1 MSWET
6 VWECLF
12 VWVEYLFGW
21 DAIGWLD
28 GICFYDW
35 MDWICM
41 SLHFW
46 EPLFWTLPPTW
57 TQYVEAYGHP
67 LKGQRKINMKVIFD
81 IDLRPDCLFQWF
93 LLAHPQKHWQRWTE
107 PILTHCAC
115 RFIKVGVSPQP
126 QFDIFQHSPG
136 SKSKC
141 ICLFLSQ
148 SIFKANVMF
157 KQFLV
162 LSQLPLWIGGDT
174 SSQDCWLLA
183 SKGSKMLGFRN
194 LSYSQNIHVWYIW
207 SRFAV
212 RYHPPP
218 PPTWYGPKTCV
229 LQHSAW
235 KRCICSVFCMVGC
248 WCGPQPCKFVGF
260 LQPTFRKRVIC
271 NVSASTSWS
280 SAAAPSSISVSNYHI
295 ILNLLLTVFSLGTGL
310 ISVYILCLSNFLL
323 ECLVF
328 RNWSNLKFS

>member
-1 MSWET
+1 MSYFWGRKTRISDGCEIIDVGGSEDKWGRVFDVQST
-6 VWECLF
+6 V
-12 VWVEYLFGW
+12 
-21 DAIGWLD
+21 
-28 GICFYDW
+28 
-35 MDWICM
+35 
-41 SLHFW
+41 
-46 EPLFWTLPPTW
+46 
-57 TQYVEAYGHP
+57 
-67 LKGQRKINMKVIFD
+67 
-81 IDLRPDCLFQWF
+81 F
-93 LLAHPQKHWQRWTE
+93 L
-107 PILTHCAC
+107 
-115 RFIKVGVSPQP
+115 
-126 QFDIFQHSPG
+126 
-136 SKSKC
+136 
-141 ICLFLSQ
+141 
-148 SIFKANVMF
+148 
-157 KQFLV
+157 
-162 LSQLPLWIGGDT
+162 
-174 SSQDCWLLA
+174 
-183 SKGSKMLGFRN
+183 
-194 LSYSQNIHVWYIW
+194 W

-248 WCGPQPCKFVGF
+248 WCGPQPCKIVGF

>member
-1 MSWET
+1 MVLVSKRRRG
-6 VWECLF
+6 LQF
-12 VWVEYLFGW
+12 L
-21 DAIGWLD
+21 
-28 GICFYDW
+28 
-35 MDWICM
+35 
-41 SLHFW
+41 
-46 EPLFWTLPPTW
+46 
-57 TQYVEAYGHP
+57 
-67 LKGQRKINMKVIFD
+67 KVIQ
-81 IDLRPDCLFQWF
+81 LFQINHETYCWE
-93 LLAHPQKHWQRWTE
+93 LAVSTVDLILRGGSTNDTWGAKAYKTFSDHFYHHRVHDKHWQLGEE
-107 PILTHCAC
+107 PSLISLATIDHDS
-115 RFIKVGVSPQP
+115 IY
-126 QFDIFQHSPG
+126 DPG
-136 SKSKC
+136 
-141 ICLFLSQ
+141 
-148 SIFKANVMF
+148 
-157 KQFLV
+157 
-162 LSQLPLWIGGDT
+162 
-174 SSQDCWLLA
+174 
-183 SKGSKMLGFRN
+183 
-194 LSYSQNIHVWYIW
+194 
-207 SRFAV
+207 SRFATT
-212 RYHPPP
+212 PP

>member
-1 MSWET
+1 M
-6 VWECLF
+6 F
-12 VWVEYLFGW
+12 FG
-21 DAIGWLD
+21 GS
-28 GICFYDW
+28 
-35 MDWICM
+35 ME
-41 SLHFW
+41 S
-46 EPLFWTLPPTW
+46 PL
-57 TQYVEAYGHP
+57 
-67 LKGQRKINMKVIFD
+67 I
-81 IDLRPDCLFQWF
+81 LRPFSQVSSSSHAASHLGLSISALSSLELKKTKQQVPWLF
-93 LLAHPQKHWQRWTE
+93 AGC
-107 PILTHCAC
+107 HC
-115 RFIKVGVSPQP
+115 KGL
-126 QFDIFQHSPG
+126 DIAG
-136 SKSKC
+136 
-141 ICLFLSQ
+141 
-148 SIFKANVMF
+148 
-157 KQFLV
+157 
-162 LSQLPLWIGGDT
+162 
-174 SSQDCWLLA
+174 
-183 SKGSKMLGFRN
+183 
-194 LSYSQNIHVWYIW
+194 YIW

-248 WCGPQPCKFVGF
+248 WRGPQPCKFVGF

-271 NVSASTSWS
+271 NVSASTSWG

>member
-1 MSWET
+1 MLPLPLTVANEGLWGFPCKNHSHVLPSGGHCCW
-6 VWECLF
+6 VWEYMYIYIYMIP
-12 VWVEYLFGW
+12 VRG
-21 DAIGWLD
+21 
-28 GICFYDW
+28 
-35 MDWICM
+35 
-41 SLHFW
+41 SL
-46 EPLFWTLPPTW
+46 
-57 TQYVEAYGHP
+57 
-67 LKGQRKINMKVIFD
+67 
-81 IDLRPDCLFQWF
+81 
-93 LLAHPQKHWQRWTE
+93 
-107 PILTHCAC
+107 
-115 RFIKVGVSPQP
+115 
-126 QFDIFQHSPG
+126 
-136 SKSKC
+136 
-141 ICLFLSQ
+141 
-148 SIFKANVMF
+148 
-157 KQFLV
+157 
-162 LSQLPLWIGGDT
+162 
-174 SSQDCWLLA
+174 
-183 SKGSKMLGFRN
+183 
-194 LSYSQNIHVWYIW
+194 
-207 SRFAV
+207 
-212 RYHPPP
+212 PPP